1 MEAYE
6 WIMDIFE
13 KVKKDRCLKRESLRK
28 KKYEQLIRELDR
40 WVRVYRSRPTMRQL
54 ITKVENGREFWFTC
68 VLHPEIEPTNNSAE
82 RGLRKF
88 VVMEKIMGCLRSEQ
102 GKETLQ
108 VLLSLCGTWRLRGLN
123 PYRELRAIL

>member
-1 MEAYE
+1 M
-6 WIMDIFE
+6 FE
-13 KVKKDRCLKRESLRK
+13 KRISKK

-88 VVMEKIMGCLRSEQ
+88 VVMEKDY
-102 GKETLQ
+102 
-108 VLLSLCGTWRLRGLN
+108 GLFAFRTRKKRH
-123 PYRELRAIL
+123 YRFYCHYAALGD

>member
-1 MEAYE
+1 
-6 WIMDIFE
+6 MDIFE

-68 VLHPEIEPTNNSAE
+68 VLHPEIEPTNNSVE

-102 GKETLQ
+102 GKRDITGFIVIMRHLEIEGFEL
-108 VLLSLCGTWRLRGLN
+108 
-123 PYRELRAIL
+123 YRELRAIL